1 MQQRRWCCSSNST
14 LCRPRGFGVVH
25 VVLVS
30 STWFSGGSAEMLRVV
45 FSRCFVNA
53 SPSISASDGV
63 YVAVRLSYDFV
74 PEFEVVVRLTG
85 EWPTGDKL
93 LLGGLLSS
101 YDVMK
106 PLNFKATSALEGTQL
121 VSGLW
126 FSQGSQRVHDGTAT
140 LWTTGANVLP
150 QRNSGSRWG
159 CRSTPQGAL
168 FIGYFD
174 ASVHPTKA

>member
-1 MQQRRWCCSSNST
+1 MLW
-14 LCRPRGFGVVH
+14 VVS
-25 VVLVS
+25 L
-30 STWFSGGSAEMLRVV
+30 
-45 FSRCFVNA
+45 RCFVNA

-168 FIGYFD
+168 FIGYSRRLGSPD
-174 ASVHPTKA
+174 EGSDVAGSSSSASSASRVFGSRVAIAAASESRIRQRCDC